1 MRVYVYELPKPVN
14 RVLHGKLCVQKV
26 TASADGMQVSGAAV
40 KINGSF
46 SRHIETCSTGVP
58 LENIFHACAHL
69 FCSSSSIAVS
79 KLSHLHRKPFNS
91 DERFSNA
98 FRPDLP
104 AKLLSKMF
112 HPCSTTQQ
120 ASHRC
125 SSQFAGCWLT
135 HGTPLEL
142 REPDV
147 RAFKSLSTEHTSM
160 SPSATPATQS
170 EDLCCEVPRLPRK
183 RRRRPRRQT
192 QPKRATG
199 AQPSTMSATPATQN
213 ARPCRQVPRLP
224 RKVKIYVAKCHACH
238 ANGGGD
244 HGAKPS
250 PSAPPEPAQYDK
262 CHVCHAECTS
272 MSPSATPA
280 TQSENLCR
288 EVPRLPRRRRR
299 RPRRQTQPKRTTGAQ
314 PSTMS
319 ATPATQNARPCR
331 QVPRLPRKV
340 KIYVAKCHACHANGG
355 GDHGDKPSQA
365 RHRKQPNTISATSAT
380 QNARPC
386 RCHTCHAK

>member
-1 MRVYVYELPKPVN
+1 MGN
-14 RVLHGKLCVQKV
+14 CVQKV

-69 FCSSSSIAVS
+69 FCSSSSIAVL

-112 HPCSTTQQ
+112 RPSSTTQQ

-160 SPSATPATQS
+160 SPSTTPATQS
-170 EDLCCEVPRLPRK
+170 EDLCCEVPRLPR
-183 RRRRPRRQT
+183 
-192 QPKRATG
+192 
-199 AQPSTMSATPATQN
+199 
-213 ARPCRQVPRLP
+213 
-224 RKVKIYVAKCHACH
+224 

-250 PSAPPEPAQYDK
+250 PSAPPEL
-262 CHVCHAECTS
+262 
-272 MSPSATPA
+272 SPV
-280 TQSENLCR
+280 R
-288 EVPRLPRRRRR
+288 
-299 RPRRQTQPKRTTGAQ
+299 
-314 PSTMS
+314 
-319 ATPATQNARPCR
+319 
-331 QVPRLPRKV
+331 
-340 KIYVAKCHACHANGG
+340 
-355 GDHGDKPSQA
+355 
-365 RHRKQPNTISATSAT
+365 
-380 QNARPC
+380 
-386 RCHTCHAK
+386 